1 MLQWASIIVAP
12 VVFLTNLSLIYA
24 LVPLACQT
32 QHAWPLHV
40 SNAIS
45 LAFSILA
52 SLLAW
57 RATRKTELSKRVTT
71 KDDVAR
77 TPFLLHVGMWVSA
90 LMALAIALQWSTQL
104 LLSPCYG

>member
-24 LVPLACQT
+24 LVPVACQT

-45 LAFSILA
+45 LAFAILA

-57 RATRKTELSKRVTT
+57 RAMRKTDEHQLRTFTELENQRPTAHQEWPEQRSIVERL
-71 KDDVAR
+71 R
-77 TPFLLHVGMWVSA
+77 
-90 LMALAIALQWSTQL
+90 
-104 LLSPCYG
+104 

>member
-24 LVPLACQT
+24 LVLVACQT

-57 RATRKTELSKRVTT
+57 RAMRKSEPAKRVT
-71 KDDVAR
+71 KDDAAH

-90 LMALAIALQWSTQL
+90 LMALAISLQWSTQL